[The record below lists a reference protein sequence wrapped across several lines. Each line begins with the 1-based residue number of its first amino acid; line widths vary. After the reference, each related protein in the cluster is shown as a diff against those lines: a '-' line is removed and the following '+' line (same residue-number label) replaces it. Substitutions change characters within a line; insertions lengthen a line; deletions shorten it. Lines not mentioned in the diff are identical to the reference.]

1 MNRKKFLVTKISEE
15 KEYYSTW
22 TKKEKQQLI
31 ITTDVI
37 LTKELYYN
45 TQVLQN
51 LNISANRIRQAE
63 NEIGKLLHN
72 DTFTNATNKI
82 H

>member
-1 MNRKKFLVTKISEE
+1 MNRKQFLVTKNSEE
-15 KEYYSTW
+15 KEYYSTR

-51 LNISANRIRQAE
+51 LNISANRIRQAK

-72 DTFTNATNKI
+72 DTFTNATNKT